1 MVPARPGCTIVKALG
16 QGSRRLVSR
25 SRPERLERY
34 RREASL
40 HASLAQPS
48 SVGFHP
54 TESPAAPVRVYCAWC
69 DIDISTPGPQHGTPQ
84 IQLVPAMNRHMDY
97 SYAYSQP
104 PSQKQY
110 PAAHNTSSA
119 FSASANP
126 NEDWTKISD
135 LAERRRIQNRIAQR
149 NYRKKLK
156 KRLEELERRAASSSA
171 SPEQKHEELDRSGL
185 PPRDQAS
192 RHGSTKDSLDIPR
205 KQHAQSPEFLSS
217 QYHTPPED
225 GMFSQQFTRQLST
238 SPPPFNYQ
246 SYPSADLVS
255 MSTYAP
261 SNACYALSTPPAD
274 FPTYGSYLSPA
285 MQHYGSYL
293 PTMPIKQEY
302 YGDDEISPFSMSYAS
317 MAGMDIANHTNPY
330 QDHMAQTPPLSEFEH
345 STAASPKDDF
355 MWPRT
360 PASMP
365 MTPPLQVYERS

>member
-1 MVPARPGCTIVKALG
+1 MKLG
-16 QGSRRLVSR
+16 FLPHLISINK
-25 SRPERLERY
+25 
-34 RREASL
+34 
-40 HASLAQPS
+40 
-48 SVGFHP
+48 P
-54 TESPAAPVRVYCAWC
+54 T
-69 DIDISTPGPQHGTPQ
+69 G
-84 IQLVPAMNRHMDY
+84 
-97 SYAYSQP
+97 
-104 PSQKQY
+104 
-110 PAAHNTSSA
+110 
-119 FSASANP
+119 
-126 NEDWTKISD
+126 
-135 LAERRRIQNRIAQR
+135 
-149 NYRKKLK
+149 KKLK

-330 QDHMAQTPPLSEFEH
+330 QDHMAQVSSPRPYPPQAPHL
-345 STAASPKDDF
+345 
-355 MWPRT
+355 PRVERL
-360 PASMP
+360 PR
-365 MTPPLQVYERS
+365 QVRRKENRG